1 VTLDARLATNR
12 AASHSRLAVPPDATA
27 AATLK
32 ASVTHHVVVVT
43 IMVDSVPAPA
53 RAAVQGALSSCTI
66 VLDDLGGSGAT
77 ADRGQQQGV
86 R

>member
-1 VTLDARLATNR
+1 M
-12 AASHSRLAVPPDATA
+12 
-27 AATLK
+27 
-32 ASVTHHVVVVT
+32 THHVVVVT